1 MTTTQGQKFWDL
13 LAALKNLL
21 QLATQL
27 DDRHVI
33 MWFGPSRPALAG
45 ADVYIWFRPTV
56 DTPADSTG
64 PVQYGNKVECNFE
77 IHLATRSFIDE
88 SQVDERKAKDYY
100 DYYWKVVLT
109 LQNRNLFA
117 KYTQPPPLKIV
128 SGVYSPSPWVQP
140 VPDPKTAPLSV
151 DTMLLKSLPVP
162 DKTQKEEGTIESQW
176 QLTVP
181 TVLALTIP

>member
-1 MTTTQGQKFWDL
+1 MTANQGVKFWDL
-13 LAALKNLL
+13 LLALKNLL
-21 QLATQL
+21 QLTTQL

-33 MWFGPSRPALAG
+33 MWFGPTRPALAG
-45 ADVYIWFRPTV
+45 ADVYVWFRPTI
-56 DTPADSTG
+56 DALNESTG
-64 PVQYGNKVECNFE
+64 PVQFGNMADCNFE

-88 SQVDERKAKDYY
+88 SQVDERRAKDFY
-100 DYYWKVVLT
+100 DIYWKIVLT
-109 LQNRNLFA
+109 FQNRNLFA
-117 KYTQPPPLKIV
+117 KYIEPKPLKV
-128 SGVYSPSPWVQP
+128 VGGLNVPSEWVQP

-151 DTMLLKSLPVP
+151 ETMLLKSLPVP